1 MKIQRYATLLA
12 VLVFPVAVSSTQVP
26 TSTRGVP
33 TASQAT
39 LKAVSAAKAMKPW
52 SGPVPRPGLQQIE
65 SALGEPSITLRY
77 LALLQRHNHG

>member
-33 TASQAT
+33 
-39 LKAVSAAKAMKPW
+39 AAWDSTGKRRYEHIHC
-52 SGPVPRPGLQQIE
+52 SGAGCSHAAGHSDSE
-65 SALGEPSITLRY
+65 SHHHP
-77 LALLQRHNHG
+77 